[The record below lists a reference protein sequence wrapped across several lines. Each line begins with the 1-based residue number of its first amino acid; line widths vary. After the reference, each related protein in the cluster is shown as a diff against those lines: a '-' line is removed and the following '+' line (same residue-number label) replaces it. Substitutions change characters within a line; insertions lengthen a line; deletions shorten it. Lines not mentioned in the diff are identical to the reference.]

1 MAGQPASDAGRLAHR
16 RGSRSHRAPRRH
28 TARRRPD
35 LLERGIGRRPA
46 PPARVGAGRR
56 RECPGVAR
64 VDPTAV
70 GAADAAVRDS
80 LGAAFGPIGLDV
92 VAIGISDSFTLPGQD
107 PDEVRDLATL
117 GSLEGA
123 EQHAELLEGA
133 WPETASPDDPIQ
145 LAVVAPAADA
155 LGLEVGEAV
164 ALTSRVGDERV
175 IDAVVSGIY
184 RPTDPT
190 ERFWWGDPSL
200 TDGLVESEQYRNFGP
215 LLVTPDELLSRVVDG
230 TARLTWHASPHIGD
244 LGVDNL
250 DRLSARIERLP
261 AVIPEAVPASFAS
274 VESGL
279 PQILEEADQSLLVSR
294 TGVLLLMAQLA
305 ILAAY
310 AIALT
315 ADLIVDHRRLDTALM
330 RSRGAG
336 PLQVGGL
343 ALAEALL
350 VVLPAALLGPWLAAA
365 ALRLFN
371 VAGPLAGV
379 GLRIDPVVGSD
390 AYLAAGAAAIGCAAL
405 LVLPAVFAARSYAAE
420 RAGRARQETRPL
432 GQRLGLD
439 IALVALTA
447 VGLWQL
453 RLYGAPLTRT
463 VQGQLGVDPL
473 LVAAPAI
480 GLLAGSV
487 VALRVIPL
495 LASAAERV
503 TSRGRR
509 LVGSLGSRQLARRPL
524 RYTRAALLLML
535 AMSMGVFA
543 VSYTSTWSQSQA
555 DQADF
560 RVGADLRVVP
570 VRGPSGLPPAT
581 LDTAFAGIDG
591 VDGATPVERHSVR
604 VTHHRRQ
611 RGTAGARSSHCAQ
624 ASSRF
629 VATRSRPTSGR
640 CSRRW
645 RKHVRTCRSP
655 RSPTA
660 RSGSGWRPTSAID
673 ELSRIVTD
681 PETGEPTREPRGPG
695 RARRIDAR
703 PDGDR
708 PRRTR
713 PGPPLRGGPGPT
725 GERTAGPRRP
735 AHADLRPRAG
745 RSRRGRRRAP

>member
-1 MAGQPASDAGRLAHR
+1 M
-16 RGSRSHRAPRRH
+16 
-28 TARRRPD
+28 
-35 LLERGIGRRPA
+35 
-46 PPARVGAGRR
+46 
-56 RECPGVAR
+56 
-64 VDPTAV
+64 
-70 GAADAAVRDS
+70 
-80 LGAAFGPIGLDV
+80 
-92 VAIGISDSFTLPGQD
+92 
-107 PDEVRDLATL
+107 
-117 GSLEGA
+117 
-123 EQHAELLEGA
+123 
-133 WPETASPDDPIQ
+133 
-145 LAVVAPAADA
+145 
-155 LGLEVGEAV
+155 
-164 ALTSRVGDERV
+164 
-175 IDAVVSGIY
+175 
-184 RPTDPT
+184 
-190 ERFWWGDPSL
+190 
-200 TDGLVESEQYRNFGP
+200 
-215 LLVTPDELLSRVVDG
+215 
-230 TARLTWHASPHIGD
+230 
-244 LGVDNL
+244 DNL

-261 AVIPEAVPASFAS
+261 AVIPEAVPASFVS

-509 LVGSLGSRQLARRPL
+509 LVGTLGSRQLARRPL

-581 LDTAFAGIDG
+581 LDTAFAGDRRRRWG
-591 VDGATPVERHSVR
+591 DAGRAAQRPGH
-604 VTHHRRQ
+604 HHRRQ
-611 RGTAGARSSHCAQ
+611 RGAAGARSSHRARPRL
-624 ASSRF
+624 ASW
-629 VATRSRPTSGR
+629 RPDRDRPRDAVRAAGGSTSGPAAHLAPR
-640 CSRRW
+640 RLAADPAGDQRPDRRALEDRHGSRDR
-645 RKHVRTCRSP
+645 RANP
-655 RSPTA
+655 RA
-660 RSGSGWRPTSAID
+660 RGSGGA
-673 ELSRIVTD
+673 
-681 PETGEPTREPRGPG
+681 GG
-695 RARRIDAR
+695 IDAR

-713 PGPPLRGGPGPT
+713 PGPPLRG
-725 GERTAGPRRP
+725 
-735 AHADLRPRAG
+735 
-745 RSRRGRRRAP
+745 